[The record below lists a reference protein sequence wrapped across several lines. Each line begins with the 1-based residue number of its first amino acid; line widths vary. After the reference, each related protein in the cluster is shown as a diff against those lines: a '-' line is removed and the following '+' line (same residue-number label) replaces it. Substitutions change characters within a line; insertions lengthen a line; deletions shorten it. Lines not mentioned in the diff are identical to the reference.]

1 MNIETDGETSGGAE
15 TWGLNMTLEHSNEL
29 IEVHKN
35 VVLVVKRNFL
45 ESTGNTYRMQFEYQ
59 LFNIQMSLIIA
70 IELGLWN
77 KFNDDKH
84 SSPFPDTQELF
95 NEPIGNALA
104 DSKSVMLNVQFLKA
118 LVTPIEW
125 NLDISYSIFKWASW

>member
-1 MNIETDGETSGGAE
+1 
-15 TWGLNMTLEHSNEL
+15 MTLEHSNEL

-70 IELGLWN
+70 IELGL
-77 KFNDDKH
+77 
-84 SSPFPDTQELF
+84 
-95 NEPIGNALA
+95 
-104 DSKSVMLNVQFLKA
+104 
-118 LVTPIEW
+118 
-125 NLDISYSIFKWASW
+125 